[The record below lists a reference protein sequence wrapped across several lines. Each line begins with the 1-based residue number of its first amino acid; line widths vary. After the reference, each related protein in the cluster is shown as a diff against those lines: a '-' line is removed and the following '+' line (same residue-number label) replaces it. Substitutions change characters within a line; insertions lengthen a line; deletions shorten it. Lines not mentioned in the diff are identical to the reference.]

1 MKFRFDCKPFQIDR
15 RTADLIVRGDSITQ
29 KLFASRVRQN
39 PKELERLE
47 RARMRADPPLSFL
60 LNQQAG

>member
-1 MKFRFDCKPFQIDR
+1 MKIKFDVKPYNVDR
-15 RTADLIVRGDSITQ
+15 RTADLIARGDYITTQ
-29 KLFASRVRQN
+29 LFCARVRQN

-47 RARMRADPPLSFL
+47 RERLRVDPPLSFL